1 MQVNTHNL
9 LKDYQGLTDYPTIA
23 AAAAKYAKANPSLT
37 ETDLL
42 SWVAETF
49 TPNTKATMRAT
60 VAPLTVYGESLID
73 PLAFEQMYQVLHI
86 PVALR
91 GALMPDA
98 HKGYAMPIGGVAVLK
113 DAVSPSFVGYDI
125 SCMMAA
131 SFFSIDPTTF
141 EAHREHLA
149 QVLRS
154 VTSFGKGA
162 ATPQTHPDFSAAI
175 MDDPRWSETAIL
187 RSLKPLAREQLGS
200 SGGGNHFADLCE
212 VTWANG
218 RDAQIALMTHSGSR
232 AAGHKLATH
241 YVSVARRETAA
252 IARGIEA
259 GYEWLVADSEAGQE
273 YLAAMQLMGDYARAN
288 HECIHAAFADGL
300 GIRPAWTIWN
310 RHNFAWV
317 EDEGIVHRK
326 GATPAR
332 AGDIG
337 IIPGSSGTPSYIVHG
352 KGNAASINSSSHG
365 AGRRFSRSEAKRRH
379 NAGLV
384 DGWMTEHDVLSFGL
398 APDETYAAYKDIDAV
413 MAAQT
418 DLVDIAATL
427 TPRVVVMG
435 GQADDGD

>member
-1 MQVNTHNL
+1 MNTHNL

-175 MDDPRWSETAIL
+175 MDDPRWNETAIL
-187 RSLKPLAREQLGS
+187 RSLKSQAHAQLGS
-200 SGGGNHFADLCE
+200 SGGGNHFADLML
-212 VTWANG
+212 VNWADG
-218 RDAQIALMTHSGSR
+218 RDPEIALLTHSGSR
-232 AAGHKLATH
+232 GAGHKLATH
-241 YVSVARRETAA
+241 YVGVAKRETER
-252 IARGIEA
+252 IAKGIPD
-259 GYEWLVADSEAGQE
+259 GYEWLDARSEAGME
-273 YLAAMQLMGDYARAN
+273 YISAMRLMGDYALAN
-288 HECIHAAFADGL
+288 HECIHTAFSEAIGV
-300 GIRPAWTIWN
+300 RAEHFTWN
-310 RHNFAWV
+310 RHNFAWATP
-317 EDEGIVHRK
+317 EGEVVHRK
-326 GATPAR
+326 GATPADL
-332 AGDIG
+332 GQIG
-337 IIPGSSGTPSYIVHG
+337 IIPGSSGTQSYIVKG
-352 KGNAASINSSSHG
+352 KGNEASIYSASHG
-365 AGRRFSRSEAKRRH
+365 AGRPFSRTEAKRRH
-379 NAGLV
+379 DAAFV
-384 DGWMTEHDVLSFGL
+384 SDWMTANDILTFGL
-398 APDETYAAYKDIDAV
+398 APDETLMAYKDIDAV

-418 DLVDIAATL
+418 DLVEIVATM
-427 TPRVVVMG
+427 TPRVVIMG
-435 GQADDGD
+435 GQSDDGD